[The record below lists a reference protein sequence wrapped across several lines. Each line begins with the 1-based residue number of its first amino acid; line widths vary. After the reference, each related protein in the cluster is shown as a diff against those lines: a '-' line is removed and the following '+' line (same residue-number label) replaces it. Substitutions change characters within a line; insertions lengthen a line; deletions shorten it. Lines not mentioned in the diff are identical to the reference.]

1 MNIILGATGHIGSVL
16 TRSLLEQKAPVTAVV
31 RNAEKAAPLQQ
42 LGARIEVLD
51 VLDTNKLHE
60 VFRNGEKLFLL
71 NPPAPPDKDTVM
83 EEQRTLKSILQA
95 LEGSGVQKVVA
106 ESTYG
111 AQPGEGIGDLGVL
124 YEMEEGLAHMGVP
137 HSIIRAGYYM
147 SNWDFSLEQ
156 ARDSGVVYSLLPVD
170 FKLGMV
176 APADIAKVAARLMLE
191 PVGNNGLHYVEGP
204 EHYSPADVAA
214 AFATEL
220 NRPVEAVAIAPEK
233 WETTLQEM
241 GFSPAAAASMA
252 AMTAIVVEGRI
263 ELPAEPER
271 GSTTLQE
278 YIHRLVKGNN

>member
-1 MNIILGATGHIGSVL
+1 MHIILGATGHIGSAL
-16 TRSLLEQKAPVTAVV
+16 TRSLLEQKAPVTIVV

-42 LGARIEVLD
+42 QGAHVEVLD
-51 VLDTNKLHE
+51 VLETSKLHE
-60 VFRNGEKLFLL
+60 LFREGEKLFLL
-71 NPPAPPDKDTVM
+71 NPPAPPNTDTAM

-95 LEGSGVQKVVA
+95 LEGSGIQKVVA

-124 YEMEEGLAHMGVP
+124 FEMEQGLAHMGVP

-156 ARDSGVVYSLLPVD
+156 AREEGVIYSLLPAD

-191 PVGNNGLHYVEGP
+191 PVGHTGLHYVEGP

-214 AFATEL
+214 AFSREL
-220 NRPVEAVAIAPEK
+220 NKPVNAVAIPPDK
-233 WETTLQEM
+233 WTPALEEM
-241 GFSPAAAASMA
+241 GFSPEAAASMS
-252 AMTAIVVEGRI
+252 AMTSIVVDRKI
-263 ELPAEPER
+263 ELPEDPER

-278 YIHRLVKGNN
+278 YIHHLVHGKS